1 MPLFADR
8 LIVEFD
14 RALRAIAAPSPATRP
29 IPVSDVETPV
39 LDDGERR
46 HAAGLMRVNHVGEV
60 CAQALYH
67 AQALATDNP
76 ALRMHLAAAAREET
90 DHLAWTSARLAELG
104 SRTSLLNPLW
114 YAGAFALGFL
124 AGKVGDATSL
134 AFVVETEH
142 QVERHLA
149 GHLDR
154 LPANDAS
161 SRAIVAAMRDD
172 EIRHGAQ
179 AYEQGAAEL
188 PRPVKLAMRSA
199 ARLMTASAY
208 WI

>member
-14 RALRAIAAPSPATRP
+14 RALRAIAAPSSASRP
-29 IPVSDVETPV
+29 IPVSDIEAPV
-39 LDDGERR
+39 LDDSERR

-67 AQALATDNP
+67 AQALATKNP
-76 ALRMHLAAAAREET
+76 GLRTHLDAAAREET

-104 SRTSLLNPLW
+104 SRPSLLNPLW

-124 AGKVGDATSL
+124 AGKAGDAISL

-154 LPANDAS
+154 LPANDTP
-161 SRAIVAAMRDD
+161 SRAIVTAMRDD
-172 EIRHGAQ
+172 EIRHGAD